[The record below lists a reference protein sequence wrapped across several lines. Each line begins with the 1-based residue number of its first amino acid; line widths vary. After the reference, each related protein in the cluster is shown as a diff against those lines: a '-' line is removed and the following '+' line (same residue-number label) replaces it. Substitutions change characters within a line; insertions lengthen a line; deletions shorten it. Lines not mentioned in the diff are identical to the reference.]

1 MPVFSTF
8 NFFIDYSQCTPG
20 TFTFSKTTVQKLCI
34 CTSCVCHIP
43 WPKKEAGSS
52 TGLSILPFVLKIVL
66 LSFCLEWKCVHFAY
80 IWSWWPTFSIL
91 FLFFLLFFFLFPFF
105 FLFIFKH
112 LLSVFLLSVYFL
124 LCISA
129 WLAID
134 VMLIARDEQ
143 RSNTDPVLELSASF
157 FYSFLKI
164 VHILTIKNTK
174 STNQTQAVLAYN
186 CY

>member
-1 MPVFSTF
+1 MYPRDLHLLQNHGSKVMHMHKLCMSHPLTKKGGRFLHRSVNIAICFKNCFIKLLPGMKVCAFCLYLILMAHFFNFVFVFS
-8 NFFIDYSQCTPG
+8 
-20 TFTFSKTTVQKLCI
+20 
-34 CTSCVCHIP
+34 
-43 WPKKEAGSS
+43 
-52 TGLSILPFVLKIVL
+52 
-66 LSFCLEWKCVHFAY
+66 SF
-80 IWSWWPTFSIL
+80 
-91 FLFFLLFFFLFPFF
+91 FFFLFPFF

-134 VMLIARDEQ
+134 VMLIARDKQ

-164 VHILTIKNTK
+164 VHILTLKNTK